1 MTTPV
6 VGAHATR
13 TSAPVRLS
21 ETTMA
26 TATVNLERLVYLTEL
41 TGMRLEGP
49 AGESI
54 GRVRE
59 AAVIPGEHARRVARF
74 LFGSRKTLFQVRHDQ
89 VESISL
95 DRIVLSDPS
104 FTPYHQG
111 EEHLL
116 LDRDLLDQ
124 QIVDVNGRKV
134 VRVNDV
140 ALRIEQAKSRD
151 ELWVHEVGVGVQG
164 AFRRLTEGVL
174 PGGAIRKLQQRIPPN
189 SIPWEYCNIVEPDP
203 QRRLKL
209 RITHD
214 RIGELHPADLADI
227 VEELGPAERE
237 ALFETLDEEVAADA
251 LEEVA
256 PNLRASI
263 IHSLDDER
271 AADIVEEMEPDAAA
285 DLLAELPDE
294 ESDRI
299 LEGMEDEEAA
309 DVEALLEHSSDS
321 AGGMM
326 TNYFL
331 AVPQD
336 ACVGDAIEQMREQDD
351 LVTGLTHV
359 FLVDDEERLMA
370 AVPVG
375 RLLAA
380 DPDQPLK
387 PLAFRETVRVD
398 VTADRDRVVELF
410 DKYNCYA
417 LPVVDE
423 VGALEGVITADDVI
437 AVLNP
442 QKS

>member
-1 MTTPV
+1 
-6 VGAHATR
+6 
-13 TSAPVRLS
+13 
-21 ETTMA
+21 MA
-26 TATVNLERLVYLTEL
+26 TATANLERLVYLTEL

-49 AGESI
+49 EGESI

-140 ALRIEQAKSRD
+140 ALRIEQTKKRD

-164 AFRRLTEGVL
+164 AFRRLTEGII
-174 PGGAIRKLQQRIPPN
+174 PGGAIRKLQQRLPPN

-227 VEELGPAERE
+227 VEELGPAE
-237 ALFETLDEEVAADA
+237 LDEEVAAET
-251 LEEVA
+251 LQEVD
-256 PNLRASI
+256 PKIRASI

-285 DLLAELPDE
+285 DLLSGLSDE

-309 DVEALLEHSSDS
+309 DVEALLEHHADS

-331 AVPQD
+331 ALPQD
-336 ACVGDAIEQMREQDD
+336 SCVADAVAKVREQDY
-351 LVTGLTHV
+351 LVSGLTHV
-359 FLVDDEERLMA
+359 FLTDDDDRLVA

-375 RLLAA
+375 RLLVAN
-380 DPDQPLK
+380 PEQPLK
-387 PLAFRETVRVD
+387 PPAFRETVRVD
-398 VTADRDRVVELF
+398 VTADGDRVVELF

-417 LPVVDE
+417 LPVVNE
-423 VGALEGVITADDVI
+423 LGALEGVITADDVI

-442 QKS
+442 AKS

>member
-1 MTTPV
+1 
-6 VGAHATR
+6 
-13 TSAPVRLS
+13 
-21 ETTMA
+21 MA

-95 DRIVLSDPS
+95 DRIVLSDSS
-104 FTPYHQG
+104 FTPYHAG
-111 EEHLL
+111 DEHLL

-140 ALRIEQAKSRD
+140 ALRIEQTGTRD
-151 ELWVHEVGVGVQG
+151 ELWVHEIGVGVQG
-164 AFRRLTEGVL
+164 AFRRLTEGII
-174 PGGAIRKLQQRIPPN
+174 PGSTIRKLQQRIPPN

-209 RITHD
+209 RITHE
-214 RIGELHPADLADI
+214 RIGELHPADVADI

-237 ALFETLDEEVAADA
+237 ALFETLDDEIAADA
-251 LEEVA
+251 LEEVD
-256 PNLRASI
+256 PKIRPSI

-285 DLLAELPDE
+285 DLLSALPDE

-309 DVEALLEHSSDS
+309 DVEALLEHHGDS

-331 AVPQD
+331 ALPQD
-336 ACVGDAIEQMREQDD
+336 SCVADAVTQMREQDY
-351 LVTGLTHV
+351 LATGLTHI
-359 FLVDDEERLMA
+359 FLIDDDERLVA

-375 RLLAA
+375 RLLLAS
-380 DPDQPLK
+380 PDQPLK

-398 VTADRDRVVELF
+398 VSADADRVVDLF

-417 LPVVDE
+417 LPVVNE

-442 QKS
+442 DKG